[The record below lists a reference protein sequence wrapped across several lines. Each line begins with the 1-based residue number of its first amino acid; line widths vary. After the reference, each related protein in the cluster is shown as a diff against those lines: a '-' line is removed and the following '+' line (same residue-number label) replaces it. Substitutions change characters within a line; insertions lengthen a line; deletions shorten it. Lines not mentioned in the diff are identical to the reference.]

1 MASEVMEHGAGHG
14 AEHHGSELAH
24 GAAETAHA
32 VGEGAHSASDYIK
45 HHLQNLTVGDGFWT
59 FNVDT
64 MLFSILLGVLFVGT
78 FRYVA
83 VRASSGVPTRLQNFI
98 EILVEFVATQVR
110 DSFHGE
116 SKLIAPL
123 ALTIF
128 CWVFLMNFMDLV
140 PVDLLPAIA
149 HGAGVNY
156 LKVVPSTDLNAT
168 FAMSLT
174 VFLLIFYYGIKSKG
188 IAGVGKEFLMH
199 PFEHPAAAPANL
211 LLKTVE
217 ELAKPISLA
226 LRLFGNLYAGEL
238 IFILIALFSVG
249 ASLGS
254 FAEPGTLIMF
264 ITQLVLGMIWAL
276 FHILVIT
283 LQAFIF
289 MMLTIVY
296 LSMAN
301 EAH

>member
-1 MASEVMEHGAGHG
+1 MASEGADAGAHHG
-14 AEHHGSELAH
+14 AEAGHHGAEAAH
-24 GAAETAHA
+24 HA
-32 VGEGAHSASDYIK
+32 GEGAHGAGDYIK

-64 MLFSILLGVLFVGT
+64 LFFSIVLGLLFVGT
-78 FRYVA
+78 FRFVA
-83 VRASSGVPTRLQNFI
+83 VRATAGVPGRLQNFI
-98 EILVEFVATQVR
+98 ELVVDFVATQVK

-149 HGAGVNY
+149 HAGGIDY

-174 VFLLIFYYGIKSKG
+174 VFLLIFYYGIASKG
-188 IAGVGKEFLMH
+188 IAGFGKEFLLH
-199 PFEHPAAAPANL
+199 PFEHPLAAPANL

-249 ASLGS
+249 ATFSSL
-254 FAEPGTLIMF
+254 AEPGTLLMF
-264 ITQLVLGMIWAL
+264 VTQLVLGLVWAL